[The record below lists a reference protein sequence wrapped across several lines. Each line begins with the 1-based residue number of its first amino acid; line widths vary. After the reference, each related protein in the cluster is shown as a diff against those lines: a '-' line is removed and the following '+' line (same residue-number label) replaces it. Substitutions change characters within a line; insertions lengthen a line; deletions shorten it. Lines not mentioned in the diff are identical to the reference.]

1 MPNKINNINRHQ
13 KIMDNTLTRIEAR
26 ISPETKAMIQQA
38 ADIESCS
45 LAEYLS
51 KSAQAAAQ
59 QTIANHNVLKL
70 SAEDS
75 KAFAEA
81 ILNPKEPNQK
91 LKDAAAWYKQE
102 MGNVS

>member
-26 ISPETKAMIQQA
+26 IAPETKAMIQQA

-59 QTIANHNVLKL
+59 LTIANHNVLKL
-70 SAEDS
+70 SAEGS
-75 KAFAEA
+75 RAFAEA

-91 LKDAAAWYKQE
+91 LKDAAARYKRE
-102 MGNVS
+102 FGNA

>member
-1 MPNKINNINRHQ
+1 
-13 KIMDNTLTRIEAR
+13 MDNTLTRIEAR
-26 ISPETKAMIQQA
+26 IAPETKAMIQKA

-59 QTIANHNVLKL
+59 LTIANHNVLKL
-70 SAEDS
+70 SAEGS
-75 KAFAEA
+75 RAFADA

-91 LKDAAAWYKQE
+91 LKDAAARYKRKF
-102 MGNVS
+102 GNA

>member
-1 MPNKINNINRHQ
+1 
-13 KIMDNTLTRIEAR
+13 MDNTLTRIEAR
-26 ISPETKAMIQQA
+26 IAPETKAMIQQA

-59 QTIANHNVLKL
+59 LTISNHNVLKL
-70 SAEDS
+70 SAEGS
-75 KAFAEA
+75 RAFAEA

-91 LKDAAAWYKQE
+91 LKDAATRYKQVF
-102 MGNVS
+102 GNES